1 MEELLNQ
8 IKKLA
13 DFGVDCAIQLGTENI
28 SDIVFKTEEL
38 SSEQLKE
45 VSKSLDTISEIE
57 KIKNKQMLKNYHYFQ
72 MMYHLCK
79 IAIID
84 NKK

>member
-1 MEELLNQ
+1 MEELLDQ

-28 SDIVFKTEEL
+28 GDIVFKTEEL
-38 SSEQLKE
+38 SSKDYKE
-45 VSKSLDTISEIE
+45 VRKELDTISEIE
-57 KIKNKQMLKNYHYFQ
+57 KSKNKQMLKNYHYFQ
-72 MMYHLCK
+72 IMYHLCK
-79 IAIID
+79 IALID